1 MIGNSIIHSPP
12 FTFLVGPEHTKL
24 TIQSGLATHVSQ
36 RLDELMNNGHTR
48 ESRHRIAVLEEE
60 DVETFVGFCEFAY
73 TGDYNVPVP
82 QLSPAR
88 RASQGIAGG
97 IGSPLVS
104 AARPPAPSPPAT
116 PQPGDGPQ
124 EKAAD
129 VGGEGG
135 AGAGGEGKQEEEA
148 DVEANQQEE
157 SSKGKKGKKKQ
168 KKQKGGGNS
177 KATATQ
183 ALDEEG
189 TAANM
194 TPPRTPPPMTDE
206 KYEEEGAPT
215 TTAAAENTTP
225 DDADTA
231 TQPPPHIP
239 SSEAV
244 SGPPDWFD
252 FEATPQAEMPKLEP
266 AFQGS
271 FLSPKSRGLGLWGEF
286 ASLQYIHHQRTSA
299 MALPSPL
306 SRTHKQA
313 QADEHGH
320 GHGYGI
326 APSTSES
333 IPYILF
339 HAKLYVFSTRYL
351 IPTLAQLT
359 LKKLHRDLLSF
370 PLSSTTPSHLAPAS
384 AAAIIQLLHFTFSN
398 TKRDDPVLALTPTGE
413 VVPTAVV
420 GQNALRQNELRK
432 LVTHYAACRVRELAA
447 YQPSADGAEMGLGMG
462 VGMGGGSVVDT
473 TQLGFR
479 DLLDAVGELASDL
492 VYRMM

>member
-97 IGSPLVS
+97 MGSPLVS
-104 AARPPAPSPPAT
+104 ATRPPAPSPPAT

-129 VGGEGG
+129 VAGEGV

-148 DVEANQQEE
+148 DAEANQQEE

-177 KATATQ
+177 KTTATQ

-194 TPPRTPPPMTDE
+194 TPPRTPPPMGDE
-206 KYEEEGAPT
+206 KYEEEGVPT
-215 TTAAAENTTP
+215 TTAAAAENTTP
-225 DDADTA
+225 DEEDTA
-231 TQPPPHIP
+231 TQLPPHIP
-239 SSEAV
+239 RSEAV
-244 SGPPDWFD
+244 SAAPDWFD
-252 FEATPQAEMPKLEP
+252 FEATPKPEMPKLEP

-286 ASLQYIHHQRTSA
+286 ASLQYLHHQRTSA

-320 GHGYGI
+320 GYGI
-326 APSTSES
+326 ALSTSET

-370 PLSSTTPSHLAPAS
+370 PLSSTTPQHLAPAS
-384 AAAIIQLLHFTFSN
+384 AAALIQLLHFTFTN
-398 TKRDDPVLALTPTGE
+398 TKRDDPVLALTPTGD
-413 VVPTAVV
+413 VAPSAAA
-420 GQNALRQNELRK
+420 QNALRQNELRK

-447 YQPSADGAEMGLGMG
+447 YQPPAGGAEMGIGMGMGMG
-462 VGMGGGSVVDT
+462 VGGGGVVDT